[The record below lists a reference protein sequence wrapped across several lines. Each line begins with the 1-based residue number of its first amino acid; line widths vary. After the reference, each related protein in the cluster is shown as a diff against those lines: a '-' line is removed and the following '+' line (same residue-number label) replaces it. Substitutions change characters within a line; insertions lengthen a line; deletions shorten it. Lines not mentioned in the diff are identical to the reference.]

1 MVQVFSPSPRAMQAG
16 QIGQALGLGVGKNFV
31 PPEQLVQRGLLQ
43 EGLTKISQLAQDP
56 NTQPIDLLTQSMSAI
71 AGIPGAERYAG
82 PLIDK
87 ILGMSAYKRPLD
99 DVQDGMGQQNGQ
111 GNPQTPQA
119 ATSNNQSGQAVA
131 ETMTQTANQEK
142 VASPVS
148 LESFIPMDIGSYI
161 NPDQAKSIV
170 ESVGKTGGDVNI
182 VKQRIQEYNKG
193 LIDYNTLVNSNVDR
207 GYAQQ
212 QKQLKLES
220 GARDF
225 LQNQLDPNIAPDVQS
240 VIYDMFKKELKNSD
254 DFSTAYN
261 KIQPNVQSLQRQLQ
275 EFPNK
280 IPEGSEFANYG
291 ITEGQEKILRSAS
304 KNFLQ
309 QYPSGYSILEKMFTN
324 RGQPITQS
332 AKVLNPLSTS
342 ELKVMGDIEDYRS
355 LIYPKMPMSERAMIR
370 NLDMVQEEQ
379 TKSIPKI
386 AQSLK
391 KTWSDTTSLINI
403 YTDMKVK
410 GWFPQQIHELYDNL
424 EKLGVK
430 FSPQQTT
437 ERTQL
442 AAPPPIP
449 LRYL

>member
-1 MVQVFSPSPRAMQAG
+1 MVQVFDLSPTASTASM
-16 QIGQALGLGVGKNFV
+16 IGNALGMGLNKNFV

-43 EGLTKISQLAQDP
+43 EGLAKISKLAQNP

-82 PLIDK
+82 PLLDK
-87 ILGMSAYKRPLD
+87 ILGMSAYNQP
-99 DVQDGMGQQNGQ
+99 VTNGQ
-111 GNPQTPQA
+111 SGLGQKPGQENIQTPQDI
-119 ATSNNQSGQAVA
+119 TSN
-131 ETMTQTANQEK
+131 TQTGQGVPNTQLATASQGKE
-142 VASPVS
+142 ASPVS

-193 LIDYNTLVNSNVDR
+193 LIDYNTLVNSNIDR

-225 LQNQLDPNIAPDVQS
+225 LQNQLDPKIAPDVQS

-261 KIQPNVQSLQRQLQ
+261 KIQPNIQALQRQLQ

-291 ITEGQEKILRSAS
+291 ITEAQENILRSSS

-309 QYPSGYSILEKMFTN
+309 QYPSAYSILEKMFTN
-324 RGQPITQS
+324 RGQPITQA
-332 AKVLNPLSTS
+332 AKILNPLSQS
-342 ELKVMGDIEDYRS
+342 ETKVMDSISDYRP
-355 LIYPKMPMSERAMIR
+355 LIYPKMPMSERSMMR

-379 TKSIPKI
+379 TKAIPKI
-386 AQSLK
+386 AESLK
-391 KTWSDTTSLINI
+391 KNWNENTSLINI

-410 GWFPQQIHELYDNL
+410 GWFPAQIHELYDTL
-424 EKLGVK
+424 EKIGAK

-449 LRYL
+449 MRYL